1 MRLLVL
7 GGSVFVSRAVADE
20 AVAAGHEVTC
30 ATRGR
35 SGEPPAGT
43 TAVRVDRDEPD
54 GLAPLRGR
62 EFDAVVD
69 VSSRPSHVRAAVA
82 ELAPRVGHAVYVSS
96 GSVYPDHTTPH
107 QRAADATVFDP
118 APPAADDPADPETYG
133 PRKVACE
140 QAVVAGFGAD
150 RAFVCRAGLIIGP
163 HDTSYRFPYWVERFA
178 DGGEVLAPGAPDE
191 PVQYID
197 VRDLAAWLVGSAATG
212 RAGTYDGIGAPV
224 TREHFLTHTAVG
236 VGVPVELTWVPQEFL
251 AAHDVRPWAGE
262 RALPLW
268 LPLPEY
274 AGFMTQDVD
283 ASLAAGLSTRDVA
296 HSARDTLAWL
306 RGPDGAIDSDGEL
319 SRADEAAVLARWHE
333 QAG

>member
-7 GGSVFVSRAVADE
+7 GGSVFVSRAVAEE

-96 GSVYPDHTTPH
+96 GSVYPDHTTP
-107 QRAADATVFDP
+107 TSG
-118 APPAADDPADPETYG
+118 PPTRPCSTRPRRRPTTRPTRRRTG
-133 PRKVACE
+133 PQGRL
-140 QAVVAGFGAD
+140 
-150 RAFVCRAGLIIGP
+150 RAGRRGRVRGRPGVRVPGRADHRSARHVLPVPVLG
-163 HDTSYRFPYWVERFA
+163 ERFA
-178 DGGEVLAPGAPDE
+178 DGGEVLAPGAPEE

-224 TREHFLTHTAVG
+224 TREHFLTHTAAG
-236 VGVPVELTWVPQEFL
+236 VGLPVELTWVPQEFL

-268 LPLPEY
+268 LPLPGY
-274 AGFMTQDVD
+274 AGFMTQDVA
-283 ASLAAGLSTRDVA
+283 ASLSAGLSTRDVA

-306 RGPDGAIDSDGEL
+306 RGPDGGIDSDGEL
-319 SRADEAAVLARWHE
+319 SRADEAAVWPAGTSR
-333 QAG
+333 QAD